1 MKKRGAKP
9 LFFCPIFREIVVRAL
24 YLRLSRR
31 LGYARHIDSKYK
43 IANGVYEMTKTLFF
57 DFDGTIADSE
67 RGIVDGIKYMIKD
80 MGLTPLAPNQYRD
93 WIGPS
98 LSYSMHKYFPGVDVK
113 KGIASYQEYYTDKGI
128 FELSLYDGIVDTLQN
143 LRAQDYK
150 IAVASSKPEVMIERI
165 VDHLKLRSLFDG
177 AYGASADERTRVSKT
192 DVLRYAMQ
200 NMDAEQGSSI
210 MIGDRFTDI
219 EGGKNNDV
227 KTLGV
232 TYGFGDA
239 HELKKAGADIIVDAP
254 VAIDA
259 AAAKLF

>member
-1 MKKRGAKP
+1 
-9 LFFCPIFREIVVRAL
+9 
-24 YLRLSRR
+24 
-31 LGYARHIDSKYK
+31 
-43 IANGVYEMTKTLFF
+43 
-57 DFDGTIADSE
+57 
-67 RGIVDGIKYMIKD
+67 
-80 MGLTPLAPNQYRD
+80 
-93 WIGPS
+93 
-98 LSYSMHKYFPGVDVK
+98 MHKYFPGVDVK